1 MDGAFS
7 GMSFG
12 FVALVALAVALA
24 VLASPLLAA
33 IIALVAVFFLLI
45 GMSAQRR
52 RSARQD
58 QTEGGAPD
66 SALGRA
72 EGERDERTARHRRAR
87 LGRGLIRP
95 DYRAG

>member
-66 SALGRA
+66 RHSAGPR
-72 EGERDERTARHRRAR
+72 
-87 LGRGLIRP
+87 GRGTSGRSATGAP
-95 DYRAG
+95 ASGDG

>member
-1 MDGAFS
+1 MYGAFS

-33 IIALVAVFFLLI
+33 ILAVIAAFFLLI
-45 GMSAQRR
+45 GMSAVRQHP
-52 RSARQD
+52 ARQD

-66 SALGRA
+66 THSAGPRA
-72 EGERDERTARHRRAR
+72 RGTSGRRAT
-87 LGRGLIRP
+87 GEPASGE
-95 DYRAG
+95 G

>member
-52 RSARQD
+52 RSATQD
-58 QTEGGAPD
+58 QTEGGAAD
-66 SALGRA
+66 THSAGPRA
-72 EGERDERTARHRRAR
+72 RGTGGRRAT
-87 LGRGLIRP
+87 GEPASGE
-95 DYRAG
+95 G

>member
-66 SALGRA
+66 THSAGPRA
-72 EGERDERTARHRRAR
+72 RGTSGRRAT
-87 LGRGLIRP
+87 GEPASGE
-95 DYRAG
+95 G

>member
-1 MDGAFS
+1 MYGAFS

-12 FVALVALAVALA
+12 FVALVALVVALA

-33 IIALVAVFFLLI
+33 LIALVAAFFLLI
-45 GMSAQRR
+45 GMSALRQ

-66 SALGRA
+66 THSAGPRA
-72 EGERDERTARHRRAR
+72 QGTSGRRAS
-87 LGRGLIRP
+87 GEPASGE
-95 DYRAG
+95 G